1 MKEINRILKKYW
13 GFNTFRP
20 LQSDII
26 ESVLNGNDTLALL
39 PTGGGKSVC
48 YQVPALAMNGL
59 CLVVTPLIALMKDQV
74 DALKRKGIPALM
86 IHSGMTSRDV
96 KKTLQNA
103 TTDYFKFL
111 YVSPERLE
119 TSLFK
124 EYLPALDVQ
133 LIAVD
138 EAHCIS
144 QWGYD
149 FRPSYLKIAE
159 LRKELPDVPV
169 LAVTASATP
178 EVQNDIIAQLN
189 FRSNTIFKQSFE
201 RANLS
206 YEVIKSDAKIPALL
220 ALLSTIKG
228 STIIYCRS
236 RKRTQEISNLI
247 NLQGQ
252 KSIYYHA
259 GLTQEER
266 NKKQKLWMD
275 NQVRTIVC
283 TNAFGMGIDKPDVRL
298 VVHIDVPDC
307 IENYYQE
314 AGRAGRDG
322 TTSTAALLSNDTDTE
337 KLENEIALKFPT
349 QDRIR
354 IVYQSLCNFLQV
366 PSFSGSGTN
375 HRFDFELFIRNFK
388 LNANEAYNCL
398 KILEQDGHISFRE
411 QNFIPPTLVFQTSK
425 KELYEF
431 EKVYPQ
437 YEELLTTLLRVY
449 EGIFDFPAFI
459 SENYI
464 SRILKKQEHEI
475 ISALKEVARFNI
487 ISYTPLN
494 QEPQILF
501 LKNRVPAEELK
512 IDVTAYEKRKE
523 AAQQRV
529 KAMINYLQN
538 DCCRSRK
545 INEYFGEVNTP
556 DCGICDVCK
565 SRKKEKKSSDEFD
578 QIYSSI
584 KNVVSNQSLNAKQ
597 LIKELKDYDKE
608 MIWEMIEF
616 LHQENKLTTSEAGNL
631 KWN

>member
-1 MKEINRILKKYW
+1 MKEINQILKKYW
-13 GFNTFRP
+13 GFDAFRP
-20 LQSDII
+20 LQSEII
-26 ESVLNGNDTLALL
+26 QSILNGNDTLALL

-48 YQVPALAMNGL
+48 YQVPALAMKGL

-74 DALKRKGIPALM
+74 DALKRKSIPALM
-86 IHSGMTSRDV
+86 IHSGMSSRDV

-103 TTDYFKFL
+103 TSDYFKFL

-124 EYLPALDVQ
+124 EYLPALDIQ

-178 EVQNDIIAQLN
+178 EVQKDIIAQLN
-189 FRSNTIFKQSFE
+189 FSGNTIFKQSFE
-201 RANLS
+201 RPNLS
-206 YEVIKSDAKIPALL
+206 YEVIKVDAKIPALL
-220 ALLSTIKG
+220 ELLSRIKG

-247 NLQGQ
+247 NLQGL
-252 KSIYYHA
+252 KSVHYHA
-259 GLTQEER
+259 GLSQEER
-266 NKKQKLWMD
+266 NKRQKLWMD
-275 NQVRTIVC
+275 NQVNTIVC

-322 TTSTAALLSNDTDTE
+322 SSSIAALLCNDMDAE
-337 KLENEIALKFPT
+337 KLKNEITLKFPG
-349 QDRIR
+349 QERIR
-354 IVYQSLCNFLQV
+354 VVYQSLCNFFQV
-366 PSFSGSGTN
+366 PSYSGSGIN
-375 HRFDFELFIRNFK
+375 YRFDFELFIRNFK

-411 QNFIPPTLVFQTSK
+411 QNFIPPTLVFQTTK

-431 EKVYPQ
+431 EKMYPQ
-437 YEELLTTLLRVY
+437 YEELLTNLLRVY

-459 SENYI
+459 SETYI
-464 SRILKKQEHEI
+464 GRILKKQEHEI
-475 ISALKEVARFNI
+475 ISSLKEIARFGI

-494 QEPQILF
+494 QEPQIQF

-512 IDVTAYEKRKE
+512 IDIKAYEKRKE
-523 AAQQRV
+523 AAQERV
-529 KAMINYLQN
+529 KAMTGYLQN
-538 DCCRSRK
+538 DLCRSRK
-545 INEYFGEVNTP
+545 INDYFGEFNSP
-556 DCGICDVCK
+556 DCGICDVCR
-565 SRKKEKKSSDEFD
+565 SKKKIKTSSDEFD
-578 QIYSSI
+578 QIYASI
-584 KNVVSNQSLNAKQ
+584 KNALTNQTLNAKQ
-597 LIKELKDYDKE
+597 LIRELKDYDKE
-608 MIWEMIEF
+608 MIFEMIEF

>member
-13 GFNTFRP
+13 GFDTFRP
-20 LQSDII
+20 LQSEII
-26 ESVLNGNDTLALL
+26 ESVLAGNDTLALL
-39 PTGGGKSVC
+39 PTGGGKSIC

-86 IHSGMTSRDV
+86 IHSGMSARDV

-103 TTDYFKFL
+103 TSDYFKFL

-124 EYLPALDVQ
+124 EYLPALSIH

-149 FRPSYLKIAE
+149 FRPAYLKIAE
-159 LRKELPDVPV
+159 LRKELPEVPV

-178 EVQNDIIAQLN
+178 DVQKDIIGQLQ

-201 RANLS
+201 RPGLS
-206 YEVIKSDAKIPALL
+206 YAVIKSDAKVPALL
-220 ALLSTIKG
+220 DILSTVKG
-228 STIIYCRS
+228 SKIIYCRS
-236 RKRTQEISNLI
+236 RKRTQEISHLI

-252 KSIYYHA
+252 TSVHYHA

-266 NKKQKLWMD
+266 NKRQKLWMD
-275 NQVRTIVC
+275 NQVSIIVC

-322 TTSTAALLSNDTDTE
+322 AISKAALLCNSLDAE
-337 KLENEIALKFPT
+337 KLENEITLKYPT
-349 QDRIR
+349 EERIR

-366 PSFSGSGTN
+366 PSYSGSGIN
-375 HRFDFELFIRNFK
+375 YRFDFEQFIRNFK

-431 EKVYPQ
+431 ENMYPQ
-437 YEELLTTLLRVY
+437 YEELLTTLLRMY

-464 SRILKKQEHEI
+464 SRILKKQEQEI
-475 ISALKEVARFNI
+475 ISALKEISRFGI

-501 LKNRVPAEELK
+501 LKNRVPVEEFK
-512 IDVTAYEKRKE
+512 IDTKAYEKRKQ
-523 AAQQRV
+523 AAQERV
-529 KAMINYLQN
+529 KAMIAYLEN
-538 DCCRSRK
+538 DVCRSRK
-545 INEYFGEVNTP
+545 INEYFGEFNTT

-565 SRKKEKKSSDEFD
+565 KRNNTNNSADHFD
-578 QIYSSI
+578 QIYASI
-584 KNVVSNQSLNAKQ
+584 KNVLTNQSLNAKQ

-616 LHQENKLTTSEAGNL
+616 LHQENKLTTTEAGNL
-631 KWN
+631 TWK